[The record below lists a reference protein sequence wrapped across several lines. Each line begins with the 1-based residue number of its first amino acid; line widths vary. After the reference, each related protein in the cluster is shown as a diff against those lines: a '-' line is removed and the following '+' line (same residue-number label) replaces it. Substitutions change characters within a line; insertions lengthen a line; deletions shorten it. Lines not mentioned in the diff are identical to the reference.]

1 MIESRPRGYVRAV
14 PSSKDRAGN
23 GLTLFFSRR
32 GSLQGWN
39 SDGLLERELALYR
52 LLAAELERVTFV
64 TYGYEGD
71 EAFLPALGPI
81 RLVCNRHRLPR
92 QAFERVV
99 SDLHPLVV
107 PGSTVVKSN
116 QMEGAEVALRAAR
129 RWRKKF
135 IARCGYLL
143 SDFSLRRHGA
153 GSAEAE
159 RARAVE
165 RKVFAEADCGVV
177 TTDAMREF
185 VLEHYGVGEERIR
198 VIPNYV
204 DTEAFKPRPSAA
216 RSSPRVAFIGRLDQQ
231 KNPLALVEGM
241 SGLDAELV
249 MVGAGSL
256 QGELEQLAKDRGV
269 RLTMPGR
276 LPHPELPTL
285 LASADLFVLPS
296 LYEGH
301 PKVLLEAMAAGVPV
315 VGTDVDGIRNLL
327 RHGENGYVCG
337 TSAPELHEAIRE
349 LLDAPALRQR
359 LGRAGRQFVVDNYSL
374 KRIAPLELELVL
386 ELAS

>member
-1 MIESRPRGYVRAV
+1 M
-14 PSSKDRAGN
+14 
-23 GLTLFFSRR
+23 
-32 GSLQGWN
+32 
-39 SDGLLERELALYR
+39 
-52 LLAAELERVTFV
+52 
-64 TYGYEGD
+64 
-71 EAFLPALGPI
+71 
-81 RLVCNRHRLPR
+81 
-92 QAFERVV
+92 
-99 SDLHPLVV
+99 VV

-116 QMEGAEVALRAAR
+116 QIEGAEVALRAAR

-143 SDFSLRRHGA
+143 SDFSLRRYGA
-153 GSAEAE
+153 GSPETE
-159 RARAVE
+159 RARALE
-165 RKVFAEADCGVV
+165 RKVFSEADCGVV

-185 VLEHYGVGEERIR
+185 VLDQYGVDEERIR

-204 DTEAFKPRPSAA
+204 DTEAFKPGPSAV
-216 RSSPRVAFIGRLDQQ
+216 RSSPRVLFIGRLDRQ
-231 KNPLALVEGM
+231 KNPLALVEAM
-241 SGLDAELV
+241 SGLDADLV

-256 QGELEQLAKDRGV
+256 QGELEQLAEDRRV

-276 LPHPELPTL
+276 LPHLELPAL

-315 VGTDVDGIRNLL
+315 LGTDVDGISSLL
-327 RHGENGYVCG
+327 RHGENGYVSG
-337 TSAPELHEAIRE
+337 TAAPELHEAIRE
-349 LLDAPALRQR
+349 LLDAPSLRQR

-386 ELAS
+386 ELAGSGGPVSASTRPLPASPADAPGDARENGRTARAGWRRAS